1 MDSQDAIKLLEADH
15 REAEALFDTFEKVKD
30 KATAQEK
37 MEIAKKVCG
46 ALLIHME
53 MEEKI
58 FYPQVRQKI
67 GDDDLMNESVVE
79 HAGAKDLIRQIGM
92 LKPDDP
98 MFDAKIKVLA
108 EQIKHHVEEEESEM
122 FPKAQKSGLD
132 LSVIGAELLKAK
144 NQMREE
150 HGLSP
155 VPA

>member
-15 REAEALFDTFEKVKD
+15 REAEALFDHYEKVKE
-30 KATAQEK
+30 KASTQEK
-37 MEIAKKVCG
+37 MEIAKKVCS

-53 MEEKI
+53 IEEKI

-67 GDDDLMNESVVE
+67 DDDDLMNESLVE
-79 HAGAKDLIRQIGM
+79 HAGAKDLIKQIGQ

-98 MFDAKIKVLA
+98 MFDAKLKVLG

-122 FPKAQKSGLD
+122 FPKVKKAGLD
-132 LSVIGAELLKAK
+132 LSVIGAELLKGK

-150 HGLSP
+150 HGLTP
-155 VPA
+155 VAA